1 MYRRVD
7 CECHACI
14 LTSSAIHRCT
24 VRDLS
29 LSGFRVKRQ
38 GEALLSQHMAV
49 MIRVWLP
56 GLSEPIDIDQAMVR
70 WDRGSEFGV
79 EIQSISNGSNFQ
91 LAGFIA
97 RTLQSSIG
105 CDAAPSQ
112 AVGARLSAGDAGSPG
127 RGYETQ
133 QRSAEA

>member
-1 MYRRVD
+1 MYRRVER
-7 CECHACI
+7 ECYACI

-38 GEALLSQHMAV
+38 GKDALSLHTPV

-56 GLSEPIDIDQAMVR
+56 GGSAPIDIDQAMVR
-70 WDRGSEFGV
+70 WDRGKEFGV
-79 EIQSISNGSNFQ
+79 EIQSISNGSDFQ
-91 LAGFIA
+91 LAGFIE

-105 CDAAPSQ
+105 CDETPSH
-112 AVGARLSAGDAGSPG
+112 AVG
-127 RGYETQ
+127 
-133 QRSAEA
+133 